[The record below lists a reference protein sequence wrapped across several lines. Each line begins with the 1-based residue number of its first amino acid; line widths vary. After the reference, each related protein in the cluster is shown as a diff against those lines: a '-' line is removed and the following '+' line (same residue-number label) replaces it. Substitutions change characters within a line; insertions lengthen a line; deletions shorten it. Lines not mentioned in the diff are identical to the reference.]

1 MTLQKR
7 EHTIRR
13 RIITL
18 YLMVF
23 GFIAILISTYSWQIY
38 SLEKKLVALE
48 SFHEFFDD
56 VLELRRYEKNLLF
69 DVGSDNLKN
78 IQFYLSKIEEETTR
92 LYPDIELVA
101 GNKQFKEFRE
111 NLASYKKN
119 FDSSTNPAFLELNAE
134 AIRGQGRVMVDFS
147 SRLLT
152 LKQGIIKKGLKV
164 ILYSFIALTAT
175 FFLFLLLV
183 FQMQARSVLGRLAF
197 VQQATK
203 DLLRG
208 NFTPIV
214 DNATKSDEVSDL
226 ILGFNKMGIEI
237 ETKQEQL
244 VQSRKLAAIGTFS
257 SGIAHELNNPL
268 NNISLS
274 ADALLEEYDE
284 LSAEEAKGIIGDIIL
299 QTKRA
304 SEVVKDL
311 LDFCRDK
318 TPTSTQLNIKNVIQ
332 ATSKLLANQL
342 RLNSIWLEDYIPD
355 NLPPVVGDMQKLQQ
369 VFLNL
374 FVNAIQVMPKGGL
387 IHLDAKLEPEG
398 YVKIDV
404 NDTGAGIAPDKLED
418 IFDPFYTTKPVGQ
431 GTGLGLSIVYG
442 IVKKHGGYIEVKSK
456 LDVGTTFSIFLPV
469 MTDGSRG

>member
-1 MTLQKR
+1 MTPQKQ
-7 EHTIRR
+7 EYTIRR

-23 GFIAILISTYSWQIY
+23 GFIAILVATYSWQIY
-38 SLEKKLVALE
+38 SLEKKFLALE
-48 SFHEFFDD
+48 SFHDFFDN

-69 DVGSDNLKN
+69 NIGSDSLPD
-78 IQFYLSKIEEETTR
+78 ILFYLGRIEEETTR
-92 LYPDIELVA
+92 LYPDIQQVA
-101 GNKQFKEFRE
+101 GKDKFAEFRR
-111 NLASYKKN
+111 NLAGYKEI
-119 FDSSTNPAFLELNAE
+119 FAP
-134 AIRGQGRVMVDFS
+134 GRPLPGLDAVAVRAHGKAMVDFS
-147 SRLLT
+147 RDLLA
-152 LKQGIIKKGLKV
+152 LKQGRIKKGLKF
-164 ILYSFIALTAT
+164 ILYSFIGLTT
-175 FFLFLLLV
+175 VFFFFILLIFSL
-183 FQMQARSVLGRLAF
+183 QAKSVLGRLYY

-208 NFTPIV
+208 KFTPIV
-214 DNATKSDEVSDL
+214 DNALKNDEVSNL
-226 ILGFNKMGIEI
+226 ILAFNKMGTEIEI
-237 ETKQEQL
+237 KQEQL

-284 LSAEEAKGIIGDIIL
+284 LTAAEAKAIVIDIIL
-299 QTKRA
+299 QTERA

-318 TPTSTQLNIKNVIQ
+318 TPTSSRLNIKNVIK
-332 ATSKLLANQL
+332 ATTKLIANQL
-342 RLNSIWLEDYIPD
+342 RLNSIWLEDYVPD
-355 NLPPVVGDMQKLQQ
+355 NLPLVVGDHQKLQQ

-374 FVNAIQVMPKGGL
+374 FVNAIHVMPEGGL

-398 YVKIDV
+398 YMRIDV
-404 NDTGAGIAPDKLED
+404 NDTGTGIPPEKIED

-442 IVKKHGGYIEVKSK
+442 IVKKHGGYIEVNSK
-456 LDVGTTFSIFLPV
+456 INVGTTFAIYLPIAPAAPQE
-469 MTDGSRG
+469 

>member
-1 MTLQKR
+1 MPLQKQ
-7 EHTIRR
+7 EYTIRQ

-18 YLMVF
+18 YLVVF
-23 GFIAILISTYSWQIY
+23 GFVVLLVSSYSWQIY
-38 SLEKKLVALE
+38 SLEKKLFALE
-48 SFHEFFDD
+48 SFHDFFDN

-69 DVGSDNLKN
+69 DVGTDNLKN
-78 IQFYLSKIEEETTR
+78 IYFYLGEIEEEVNK
-92 LYPDIELVA
+92 LYLDIEQVA
-101 GNKQFKEFRE
+101 GKKKFAEFRR
-111 NLASYKKN
+111 NLADYKKN
-119 FDSSTNPAFLELNAE
+119 FDPGRALSQLDAK
-134 AIRGQGRVMVDFS
+134 AIRAQGKVMVDFS
-147 SRLLT
+147 SNLLT
-152 LKQGIIKKGLKV
+152 LKQGLIKKSLKL
-164 ILYSFIALTAT
+164 ILYSFIGLTAG
-175 FFLFLLLV
+175 FFFFILLI
-183 FQMQARSVLGRLAF
+183 FQLQAKSVIGRLAF

-203 DLLRG
+203 DLLHG
-208 NFTPIV
+208 QFTPIIDDV
-214 DNATKSDEVSDL
+214 IKSDEVSDL
-226 ILGFNKMGIEI
+226 ILAFNKMGSEMEI
-237 ETKQEQL
+237 KQEQL

-284 LSAEEAKGIIGDIIL
+284 LSAEEAKGIINDIVL

-318 TPTSTQLNIKNVIQ
+318 TPTSSPLNIKNVIQ
-332 ATSKLLANQL
+332 ATVKLIANQL
-342 RLNSIWLEDYIPD
+342 RLNAIWLEDYIPE
-355 NLPPVVGDMQKLQQ
+355 NLPHVRGDMQKLQQ

-387 IHLDAKLEPEG
+387 IHLDARLEPEG
-398 YVKIDV
+398 YVRIDV
-404 NDTGAGIAPDKLED
+404 NDTGTGISPEKIED

-456 LDVGTTFSIFLPV
+456 IDVGTTFSIFLPV
-469 MTDGSRG
+469 TTDGSEG